1 METTEDDAAPE
12 PSIDEQDE
20 AANEPLEKGLETND
34 DGTLP
39 VGG

>member
-1 METTEDDAAPE
+1 MERTEGDTPSEPSLDEQDDAA
-12 PSIDEQDE
+12 D
-20 AANEPLEKGLETND
+20 EPLEKGLETND